1 MYLSITKYY
10 LVIKNIRYMHADL
23 TNQIVNILYFN
34 KKVLYSMSN
43 VYIL

>member
-1 MYLSITKYY
+1 
-10 LVIKNIRYMHADL
+10 MHADL

-34 KKVLYSMSN
+34 KKVLYNMSN